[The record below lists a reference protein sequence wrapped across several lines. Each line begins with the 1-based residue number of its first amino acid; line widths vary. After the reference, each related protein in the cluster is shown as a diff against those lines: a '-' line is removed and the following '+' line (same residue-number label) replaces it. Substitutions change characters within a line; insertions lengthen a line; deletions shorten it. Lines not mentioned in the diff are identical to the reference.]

1 MIEKR
6 PILIVGGGLG
16 GLTAALALARH
27 GQPARVLEGAPSF
40 GAIGFGIQFGPNVF
54 HVFDRIGVSD
64 AVLEKA
70 DAPSALLMFDAFT
83 GKEVTRVSTGPS
95 LRARFKYPYIII
107 HRIDLHNVLLD
118 ACRRD
123 PLITLEADAMVA
135 GFVDDGDRVVVRTE
149 DGRSFEGAA
158 LIGADGIRSRTR
170 AQLFADGDP
179 IPNGFTG
186 FRTIVPMSNV
196 TADVR
201 RDIVALWG
209 GPGFHIVHYPL
220 RHGTLFNIVA
230 VFRRSASSERGDV
243 AAYRAELEDAY
254 RNAHPT
260 MKALLSMLDLD
271 RRQAVCDRDPI
282 RHWHKGLV
290 VLLGDA
296 AHPTLQSLAQGACMA
311 IEDGLCLSD
320 CIAAANGDFQAAF
333 RRYESARV
341 VRTARVTFE
350 SRQIWDVY
358 HSDGIRRDVNWK
370 ILSERSE
377 ADTFQCLAWLYD
389 GFALPPEEKTLILR
403 TTTSG
408 ADHKDTFQP
417 PFPERTR

>member
-1 MIEKR
+1 MSSKHPIPI

-27 GQPARVLEGAPSF
+27 GQSVRVLEGAPAF
-40 GAIGFGIQFGPNVF
+40 GAIGYGIQFGPNVF
-54 HVFDRIGVSD
+54 HVLDRIGTSA

-70 DAPSALLMFDAFT
+70 DSPSAAVMFDALN
-83 GKEVTRVSTGPS
+83 GKEVTRVPTGPS

-107 HRIDLHNVLLD
+107 HRIDLHNVLLE
-118 ACRRD
+118 ACRCD
-123 PLITLEADAMVA
+123 PLLALEPDAMMK
-135 GFVDDGDRVVVRTE
+135 GFTDHGDRVTVTTE
-149 DGRSFEGAA
+149 DGRSFEGSA

-170 AQLFADGDP
+170 AQLLADGDS
-179 IPNGFTG
+179 IPNGFMG
-186 FRTIVPMSNV
+186 FRTIRPMSDV

-230 VFRRSASSERGDV
+230 VFRRSPNSERGDV
-243 AAYRAELEDAY
+243 AAYRAELEHVY

-260 MKALLSMLDLD
+260 MKALLSMLDLE
-271 RRQAVCDRDPI
+271 RRQAIGDRDPI
-282 RHWHKGLV
+282 RHWHKGRV

-311 IEDGLCLSD
+311 IEDGQCLAD
-320 CIAAANGDFQAAF
+320 CIAAANGDFEAAF
-333 RRYESARV
+333 RRYENVRA
-341 VRTARVTFE
+341 VRTARVTVE
-350 SRQIWDVY
+350 SRYIWDVY
-358 HSDGIRRDVNWK
+358 HSDGINREVYWQM
-370 ILSERSE
+370 LGERSE

-389 GFALPPEEKTLILR
+389 GFALPAETKR
-403 TTTSG
+403 
-408 ADHKDTFQP
+408 
-417 PFPERTR
+417 